1 MTGQHMEFDRRVRR
15 LTKKHEKMSR
25 GYRMQLRSDGLVVM
39 RPRRVRSAIPI
50 RVLALCVCAFFAFKA
65 LLLTT
70 IGVSP
75 YDERVQ
81 RLRDGTPVEVAGAW
95 VMQREPVSEFLA
107 SKFTQFMY

>member
-1 MTGQHMEFDRRVRR
+1 MTGRQMEFDQRVRR
-15 LTKKHEKMSR
+15 LTKKHEKMAR

-39 RPRRVRSAIPI
+39 KPRRVRSAIPF
-50 RVLALCVCAFFAFKA
+50 RVLALCVCAFFGFKA
-65 LLLTT
+65 FLLTT
-70 IGVSP
+70 IGATS

-107 SKFTQFMY
+107 AKLTQALH